1 MERVTSESSWTE
13 ATAYYGLEAKR
24 NKPKNSNRKKKE
36 KTQQELEMGLWRD
49 RKSKKLVSASFIE
62 FDTTVNKI
70 NLGGAKIKLD
80 RMSKAP
86 ESMLSFGSLLI
97 SLLILISVLIP
108 KNNTLIITEFI

>member
-1 MERVTSESSWTE
+1 
-13 ATAYYGLEAKR
+13 
-24 NKPKNSNRKKKE
+24 
-36 KTQQELEMGLWRD
+36 MGLWRD
-49 RKSKKLVSASFIE
+49 RKSKKLVSASFIK

>member
-1 MERVTSESSWTE
+1 MVGVQRLFKKVGKSGIKKPKKRESS
-13 ATAYYGLEAKR
+13 ARVGKGPLER
-24 NKPKNSNRKKKE
+24 PKVE
-36 KTQQELEMGLWRD
+36 
-49 RKSKKLVSASFIE
+49 KLVSASFIK

-108 KNNTLIITEFI
+108 KNNTVIIT